1 MSKWAPIDGALL
13 RLIVQESVGIREAL
27 GKSVNVEEVA
37 HQWTV
42 SHPEGSK
49 ATGQEAREWAKMNVQ
64 PKTQD
69 VQAAVLNAIAHG
81 AGLGKDAAQH
91 ILAMQIARKTVGPK
105 ITTDWSNWTPGNHP
119 AANLVRPKG
128 GMAKLLSRTDTT
140 IKEISRTTL
149 DRIGTK
155 LADGLKAGYSDAK
168 IAESLKGV
176 INDPVRALSIS
187 HTEMNRAFNVQSID
201 TYTDWGVE
209 KIEWET
215 SDPCDDC
222 AENDGEVVTIG
233 DAFPSGDEEPPVH
246 PNCNCRVV
254 AYVEFG
260 NDPSPFEN
268 MDPEDFAPEVSEAAS
283 EVYSMAAL
291 AEPEATSLL
300 GGLVRDQIDAG
311 NDVRLVGLEHRLKTK
326 ESLARKLEERAKDL
340 GSMAEAK
347 TTISD
352 AVRYT
357 MLVKPSK
364 YSDTISDVV
373 AKMEAKGFQAR
384 GKNYWLPDSPYKG
397 VNVALTSPSGQV
409 MELQFHTP
417 QSLRVKDHANHVLYE
432 RARVISPKSKE
443 WKDLQ
448 AQMRRNSAAIA
459 HPKGIDRLFKMVA
472 GIIRKALT
480 WAA

>member
-27 GKSVNVEEVA
+27 AKSVNVEEVA
-37 HQWTV
+37 HQWAI

-49 ATGQEAREWAKMNVQ
+49 ATGAEARAWAQINIQ

-69 VQAAVLNAIAHG
+69 VHAAVLNAIAQG
-81 AGLGKDAAQH
+81 VGLGKDAAQH
-91 ILAMQIARKTVGPK
+91 ILATQTVRKAAGPK
-105 ITTDWSNWTPGNHP
+105 ITTDWSTWTPGNHP
-119 AANLVRPKG
+119 AANLVRPRG
-128 GMAKLLSRTDTT
+128 GLAKLLAKTDTT

-201 TYTDWGVE
+201 TYSEWGVE

-233 DAFPSGDEEPPVH
+233 EAFPSGDEEPPVH

-260 NDPSPFEN
+260 NDPLPFEN
-268 MDPEDFAPEVSEAAS
+268 VDPEEFDPEISAAAQD
-283 EVYSMAAL
+283 VYSMASL
-291 AEPEATSLL
+291 AEPEATGLL
-300 GGLVRDQIDAG
+300 GGLAKEQIDAG
-311 NDVRLVGLEHRLKTK
+311 NDVRLVGLENRLKTK
-326 ESLARKLEERAKDL
+326 TSLARKLAERSKDL
-340 GSMAEAK
+340 GSLAEAK

-357 MLVKPSK
+357 MLVKPSA
-364 YSDTISDVV
+364 YVSTIEDVIG
-373 AKMEAKGFQAR
+373 KMKAKGFDAKV
-384 GKNYWLPDSPYKG
+384 KNYWLPESPYKG
-397 VNVALTSPSGQV
+397 VNVALTSPSGTV

-417 QSLRVKDHANHVLYE
+417 QSLKVKEHANHVLYE
-432 RARVISPKSKE
+432 RARVISSKTKE

-448 AQMRRNSAAIA
+448 AQMKRNSAAIA
-459 HPKGIDRLFKMVA
+459 HPKGIDRLFKAVA